1 MKTKILLNKWA
12 QAQKISNEVIT
23 LLNSITHQRNMQNLG
38 HHMTS
43 CFALPEFSL
52 WTITDKLRA

>member
-1 MKTKILLNKWA
+1 MQAKILLNKWA
-12 QAQKISNEVIT
+12 QTQKISNEKL

-43 CFALPEFSL
+43 CFALQEFSS
-52 WTITDKLRA
+52 WTIES